1 MTSNA
6 AVGVSSASM
15 AFAASLLLAACGG
28 GSNGGNSQPAPGT
41 LDPGFG
47 DAGTVIL
54 AQGAIATGLA
64 LQADGKIIV
73 AAVEWIVRYERGGT
87 PDPTFGS
94 GGFARASPPGND
106 AFGVRHVSSQADG
119 KILAAGSYVPTGGGG
134 AYHCALARYSIDGSI
149 DPTFGN
155 GGIVVW
161 EPEGNVSD
169 CTDIAL
175 QRDGRIL
182 LAIHIGNSALPAGS
196 IARFHAD
203 GSLDASFGANG
214 VAAGGGNIAIQ
225 PDGKILAASVLRG
238 HGLNQCTVTRVDAG
252 GVADASFGEGGM
264 VAWTGPFDDQA
275 PLACALA
282 LQPDGMFIVTN
293 AGSVARFL
301 ANGAPDSRFG
311 GGIVTGIPGVA
322 VAVQSNGKIVIA
334 GSDVTTS
341 AGSASFAL
349 WRLDANGARDSGF
362 GNSGMV
368 VTPLLGQGGAVAV
381 AIQPDGRIL
390 AAGWSFHQP
399 LQPEVGV
406 VVRYVG
412 D

>member
-1 MTSNA
+1 
-6 AVGVSSASM
+6 M
-15 AFAASLLLAACGG
+15 AFATSLLLAACGG
-28 GSNGGNSQPAPGT
+28 GSDGGNSQPAPGT

-54 AQGAIATGLA
+54 AQGSIATGLA

-73 AAVEWIVRYERGGT
+73 AAGEWLVRYERSGT

-94 GGFARASPPGND
+94 GGFARAAPAGSD
-106 AFGVRHVSSQADG
+106 AFGVRRVALQWDG
-119 KILAAGSYVPTGGGG
+119 KILAAGSYVRSGGGG
-134 AYHCALARYSIDGSI
+134 AYHCALARYSIDGLL
-149 DPTFGN
+149 DPAFG
-155 GGIVVW
+155 GRGVVVW
-161 EPEGNVSD
+161 DPEGNVSD
-169 CTDIAL
+169 CTDIAS
-175 QRDGRIL
+175 QRDGGIL
-182 LAIHIGNSALPAGS
+182 LAFHIGTNAVTAGS
-196 IARFHAD
+196 IARFRAD
-203 GSLDASFGANG
+203 GSLDSSFGANG
-214 VAAGGGNIAIQ
+214 VAAGGGTIAIQ

-238 HGLNQCTVTRVDAG
+238 HGLNQCTITRVDAD
-252 GVADASFGEGGM
+252 GVTDAAIGEGGV
-264 VAWTGPFDDQA
+264 VAWTGPFDDLA

-282 LQPDGMFIVTN
+282 LQPDGKFIVTN

-334 GSDVTTS
+334 GSDVTTP

-390 AAGWSFHQP
+390 ASGWTFHQP
-399 LQPEVGV
+399 LEQEMGV

-412 D
+412 N